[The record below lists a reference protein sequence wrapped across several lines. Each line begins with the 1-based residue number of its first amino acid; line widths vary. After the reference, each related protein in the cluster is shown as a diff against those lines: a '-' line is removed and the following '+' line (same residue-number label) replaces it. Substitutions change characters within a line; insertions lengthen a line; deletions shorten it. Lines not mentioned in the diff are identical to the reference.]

1 MTSQAGQEVFVQV
14 AILKDVINSL
24 PGAQVGKRG
33 VMVAAVE
40 STTSRYAPAQNT
52 FSALIKTASGRSTP
66 ENAEEQV
73 SKVGMSR
80 DHMVTRRVDKELAS
94 VQPKIA
100 ARPDPRVVAKPKL
113 RVIVRLDYNQVK
125 DSNPHFF
132 SY

>member
-1 MTSQAGQEVFVQV
+1 MASQAGQEVSVQ
-14 AILKDVINSL
+14 AATLKSL
-24 PGAQVGKRG
+24 PGAQVGKRA

-40 STTSRYAPAQNT
+40 STISRYAPAQNT

-73 SKVGMSR
+73 SRIVGMSR
-80 DHMVTRRVDKELAS
+80 DHMVTRRVDKELAN

-100 ARPDPRVVAKPKL
+100 ARAEPRVVAKPKL